1 LHRPVGP
8 GNFNQTINNPDQSVI
23 LPFSGLD
30 LFAGFAEGKGLAKVS
45 PSELRLEYVVTDTVV
60 SVLKSGVKEIVIPR
74 SEIDVV
80 RLKRGWFST
89 QVHIRVKSLKWLADL
104 PGCENGEVT
113 LHIARHDRDQAAAF
127 VQVLLG
133 A

>member
-1 LHRPVGP
+1 M
-8 GNFNQTINNPDQSVI
+8 TNPDQSVI

-30 LFAGFAEGKGLAKVS
+30 IFAGLAEGKGLAKAS
-45 PSELRLEYVVTDTVV
+45 PSELRIEFVVTDTVI
-60 SVLKSGVKEIVIPR
+60 SVFKSGVKEIVIPR

-80 RLKRGWFST
+80 RSKGGWFGT
-89 QVHIRVKSLKWLADL
+89 QAHIRVKSLKWRADL

-113 LHIARHDRDQAAAF
+113 LHIARQDREQAAAF

>member
-1 LHRPVGP
+1 M
-8 GNFNQTINNPDQSVI
+8 PDQSVV

-30 LFAGFAEGKGLAKVS
+30 SFAGLAEGKGLAKAS
-45 PSELRLEYVVTDTVV
+45 ASELRIEFVLTDTVLNV
-60 SVLKSGVKEIVIPR
+60 FKSGVKEIVIPR

-80 RLKRGWFST
+80 RFKRGWFGT

-104 PGCENGEVT
+104 PGCENAEVT
-113 LHIARHDRDQAAAF
+113 LNIARRDRDQAAAF

>member
-1 LHRPVGP
+1 MS
-8 GNFNQTINNPDQSVI
+8 NPDQSVI

-30 LFAGFAEGKGLAKVS
+30 LFAGFAEGKGLAKAT
-45 PSELRLEYVVTDTVV
+45 PSELRIEIVVTDTVV
-60 SVLKSGVKEIVIPR
+60 SVFKSGVKETVIPR

-80 RLKRGWFST
+80 RLKRGWFGT

-113 LHIARHDRDQAAAF
+113 LNIARRDRDQAAAF
-127 VQVLLG
+127 AQVLLG

>member
-1 LHRPVGP
+1 M
-8 GNFNQTINNPDQSVI
+8 NNPDQSVI

-30 LFAGFAEGKGLAKVS
+30 LFAGFAEGKGLAKAS
-45 PSELRLEYVVTDTVV
+45 PSELSLEFVVTDTVV
-60 SVLKSGVKEIVIPR
+60 SVLRSGVKEILIPR

-80 RLKRGWFST
+80 RLKRGWFGT

-133 A
+133 TL